1 MYKKYNTG
9 HSHKSVFQM
18 SMHGLLC
25 LLSLP
30 LTNVTA
36 HFRREVFEVKSDG
49 VGFLDVSYSSMGVT
63 VVTYVLISTGVV
75 LDGDSLLASI
85 QVNKI

>member
-1 MYKKYNTG
+1 MSNARITT
-9 HSHKSVFQM
+9 SHCYVYF
-18 SMHGLLC
+18 HL
-25 LLSLP
+25 
-30 LTNVTA
+30 NVTA
-36 HFRREVFEVKSDG
+36 HFRRDVFEVKSDG

-85 QVNKI
+85 QVNNPEINLI

>member
-1 MYKKYNTG
+1 M
-9 HSHKSVFQM
+9 
-18 SMHGLLC
+18 
-25 LLSLP
+25 
-30 LTNVTA
+30 
-36 HFRREVFEVKSDG
+36 KSDG

-85 QVNKI
+85 QVNNPEINLI

>member
-1 MYKKYNTG
+1 M
-9 HSHKSVFQM
+9 
-18 SMHGLLC
+18 
-25 LLSLP
+25 
-30 LTNVTA
+30 
-36 HFRREVFEVKSDG
+36 KSDG

-85 QVNKI
+85 QVNNPEIDTSFVHQVSCPRSLVEIISLTFF